1 MRRRAAL
8 TLIALTA
15 LSLRAIPADAGCG
28 CNKPPPPAASVR
40 PAFASPGD
48 SVSLFSSRFER
59 GRTYR
64 VIFGDA
70 SSGASVYATAVRKR
84 DLADG
89 TYKAQIVVTAPALPP
104 GPTRIRVKRD
114 DDKLLEITPTDFT
127 MLQAPIQL
135 AEGDGETI
143 AACYRAA
150 VGADNTVYLPVDISN
165 IAQHMIFNGL
175 GMNYPLLFAASDIAI
190 YNTQGFLMQL
200 LGPTQAGIYA
210 IDDPAGAPNSLE
222 LTYDRHEFLTYRDQH
237 AHIGGMG
244 LDPSDTAW
252 HTDGTRHVDHD
263 HLVIAIHGVVE
274 NQGPP
279 APGKTP
285 AFDLHITTALADG
298 TTGVLTNRTIQW
310 SNECTPTAS
319 TTTSTASTTTSPLA
333 PVTSAV
339 TSTVDSPTGALTN

>member
-1 MRRRAAL
+1 MRRPALMTLAAL
-8 TLIALTA
+8 TVFA
-15 LSLRAIPADAGCG
+15 LRAIPADAGCG
-28 CNKPPPPAASVR
+28 CNKPPPPAAKIR

-48 SVSLFSSRFER
+48 AVTLFDDDIKPNK
-59 GRTYR
+59 TY
-64 VIFGDA
+64 VVAFG
-70 SSGASVYATAVRKR
+70 SGASAVTVTATPVVKR

-89 TYKAQIVVTAPALPP
+89 RMKPQVVVSAPALPP
-104 GPTRIRVKRD
+104 GPTRVQMKRKNED
-114 DDKLLEITPTDFT
+114 DRLIDLRNGEFT

-165 IAQHMIFNGL
+165 IAQHMIFSGL
-175 GMNYPLLFAASDIAI
+175 GMSYPLLFAASDIAI

-200 LGPTQAGIYA
+200 LGPAQAGIFA
-210 IDDPAGAPNSLE
+210 IDDPTGAPNSLE

-237 AHIGGMG
+237 AHVGGMG
-244 LDPSDTAW
+244 LDPSDPAW
-252 HTDGTRHVDHD
+252 HSDGTRHVDHD

-279 APGKTP
+279 PAGKTP

-298 TTGVLTNRTIQW
+298 TTGVLTNRTITW
-310 SNECTPTAS
+310 SPECTPTAP
-319 TTTSTASTTTSPLA
+319 TAPSAA
-333 PVTSAV
+333 PTAV
-339 TSTVDSPTGALTN
+339 PTVLP